1 MHNIALAEKG
11 IIYTITMMQ
20 NFLTS
25 DFCWA

>member
-1 MHNIALAEKG
+1 MHNIAPAEKE
-11 IIYTITMMQ
+11 IIYTITTLQ